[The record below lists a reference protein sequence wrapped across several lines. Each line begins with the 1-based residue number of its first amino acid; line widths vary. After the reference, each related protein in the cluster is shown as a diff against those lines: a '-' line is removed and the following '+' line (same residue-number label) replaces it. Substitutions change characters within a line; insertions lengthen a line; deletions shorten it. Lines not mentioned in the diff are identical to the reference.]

1 MKRVDY
7 LNRIPISLR
16 THVTNEGSSAKHDL
30 NYTES
35 NVGQGQASE
44 LVVHTRTRSPKLKS
58 L

>member
-16 THVTNEGSSAKHDL
+16 AHVTNEGSSAKHDL
-30 NYTES
+30 NYTEP
-35 NVGQGQASE
+35 NVGQSQASE